1 MPGPAC
7 KEMYPLYRSER
18 IWGAQWPEIGHS
30 PPPPPLTSQIGKST
44 FAFSEQRNCREK
56 SKIQDLKIVDNRNPL
71 LPVWTCESFMGGS
84 TFGWKRSITIRHSKG
99 DVATSFR
106 FFYADHQRFLF
117 RKWLSGRILVDLCF
131 SQNVK
136 SMEILRHNPS
146 LTALCSL
153 SRRKYNVL
161 PKAFVAFS
169 ITGVIWSSRWISLRN
184 SLSLTQPS
192 SFHWL
197 SSSIFTFRL
206 VVPHR

>member
-117 RKWLSGRILVDLCF
+117 RKWLSGRILVDFCDSDEQKLFFAKCQKHGNSPIQSKPHSSLLSKQKKIQCLAKSLC
-131 SQNVK
+131 
-136 SMEILRHNPS
+136 
-146 LTALCSL
+146 C
-153 SRRKYNVL
+153 
-161 PKAFVAFS
+161 
-169 ITGVIWSSRWISLRN
+169 
-184 SLSLTQPS
+184 
-192 SFHWL
+192 
-197 SSSIFTFRL
+197 IFN
-206 VVPHR
+206 HRCHLEQ